1 MFRLTS
7 TTLID
12 ITKHPTTTNYIRTP
26 TYDPICMH
34 KHTLFPVY
42 THYVRVKIHT
52 APVVK
57 SDNLINMGLHAKIA
71 FLSLNKITKTMA
83 NIYTAYDCN
92 KEIIK
97 YFDFK
102 HVTD

>member
-1 MFRLTS
+1 
-7 TTLID
+7 
-12 ITKHPTTTNYIRTP
+12 
-26 TYDPICMH
+26 MH